1 MARNTPANPLPNG
14 SPGMAPVIS
23 VHVIWIDGT
32 IETFS
37 CNQAVAK
44 DGVLYLFIGHYPA
57 TDEPNRAI
65 PLVNVRLWTTPS

>member
-44 DGVLYLFIGHYPA
+44 DGVYIDYPE

-65 PLVNVRLWTTPS
+65 PLVNVRLWQTPS

>member
-1 MARNTPANPLPNG
+1 M
-14 SPGMAPVIS
+14 IS

-44 DGVLYLFIGHYPA
+44 DGVYIDYPE

-65 PLVNVRLWTTPS
+65 PLVNVRLWQTPS